1 MSRGYRLEEELG
13 VFELHKKEWL
23 RSNPGDFVVVAGAN
37 VIGFYSDFES
47 ALKAGLTV
55 VGLGTD
61 FLVKQ
66 VLAEEPVYIIFG
78 GGVSISP
85 MGSSRSKLNAPY

>member
-1 MSRGYRLEEELG
+1 MSPEYRLEKELG

-37 VIGFYSDFES
+37 VVGFYSDFES
-47 ALKAGLTV
+47 AFKAGLGV
-55 VGLGTD
+55 LGLGTD

-66 VLAEEPVYIIFG
+66 VLAEEPAYIIF
-78 GGVSISP
+78 
-85 MGSSRSKLNAPY
+85 